1 MPAMQVNSKTSEKV
15 VEKKQALEFLE
26 PISKRY
32 LMVMNIRSTCDE
44 KGDRYLDPMWAK
56 DLTEHFKY
64 LKDFTLASPCQ
75 QEKSPE
81 NQIAVNREP
90 SFSNVEFIDLPCPNS
105 YKDAILT
112 LPATVAK
119 LWSAIG
125 KADIVHSCVA
135 GWPIPLGWLVTP
147 IALIQRKFYVLV
159 VESAPWRMEPGKT
172 IKIKDKII
180 AYVSEIVN
188 RWCVNNANL
197 TIFTQSEYQQS
208 LLTKRQERGHII
220 HASWIDE
227 ENIISESDSAQ
238 IWHSKIS
245 PSTKLKMLFAG
256 RLESSKGLLVM
267 MEAMKILD
275 DKNIAVNLD
284 ILGDGSLLNQC
295 KTLSKNLQKSVNIQ
309 FLGTLPYGKEFF
321 RRMQEYHAVVVPS
334 LSDEQPRIVYDAYSQ
349 ALPVLASNTDGL
361 RDCILN
367 HTTGVIVNAND
378 PVALADSIEWSAQ
391 NLPRLESMG
400 KASLQKAHSMTHQKM
415 HRSRWE
421 LLLKMLQSSK
431 V

>member
-1 MPAMQVNSKTSEKV
+1 MQVNSKTSEKV
-15 VEKKQALEFLE
+15 VEKKRVLEFLE

-75 QEKSPE
+75 QEKFPE

-90 SFSNVEFIDLPCPNS
+90 SFSNVEFIDIPCPNS

-112 LPATVAK
+112 LPTTVAK

-135 GWPIPLGWLVTP
+135 GWPIPMGWLVTP
-147 IALIQRKFYVLV
+147 IALIQRKYYVLV
-159 VESAPWRMEPGKT
+159 VESAPWRLEPGKT

-227 ENIISESDSAQ
+227 ENIISESDAAQ
-238 IWHSKIS
+238 IWHRKIS
-245 PSTKLKMLFAG
+245 PSTKKLKLLFAG
-256 RLESSKGLLVM
+256 RLESSKGLLVL

-275 DKNIAVNLD
+275 NKNIAVNLD

-295 KTLSKNLQKSVNIQ
+295 KTLSKNLRKSVNIQ
-309 FLGTLPYGKEFF
+309 FLGTLPYSKEFF
-321 RRMQEYHAVVVPS
+321 RLLQEYHAVVVPN

-349 ALPVLASNTDGL
+349 ALPVLASNTNGL
-361 RDCILN
+361 RDCIQN
-367 HTTGVIVNAND
+367 HTTGLIVNGND
-378 PVALADSIEWSAQ
+378 PVALADSIEWSSQ

-400 KASLQKAHSMTHQKM
+400 KASLQKAQSMTHQQM

>member
-1 MPAMQVNSKTSEKV
+1 MQVNSKTSEKV
-15 VEKKQALEFLE
+15 VEKKRVLEFLE

-75 QEKSPE
+75 QEKFPE

-90 SFSNVEFIDLPCPNS
+90 SFSDVKFIDIPCPNS

-112 LPATVAK
+112 LPTTVAK

-135 GWPIPLGWLVTP
+135 GWPIPMGWLVTP
-147 IALIQRKFYVLV
+147 IALIQRKYYVLV
-159 VESAPWRMEPGKT
+159 VESAPWRLEPGKT

-197 TIFTQSEYQQS
+197 TIFTQPEYQQS

-227 ENIISESDSAQ
+227 ENIISESDSAK
-238 IWHSKIS
+238 IWHRKIS
-245 PSTKLKMLFAG
+245 PSTQKLKLLFAG
-256 RLESSKGLLVM
+256 RLESSKGLLVL

-275 DKNIAVNLD
+275 NKNIAVNLD

-295 KTLSKNLQKSVNIQ
+295 KTLSKNLRKSVNIQ
-309 FLGTLPYGKEFF
+309 FLGTLPYSKEFF
-321 RRMQEYHAVVVPS
+321 RLLQEYHAVVVPN

-349 ALPVLASNTDGL
+349 ALPVLASNTNGL
-361 RDCILN
+361 RDCIQN
-367 HTTGVIVNAND
+367 HTTGLIVNGND
-378 PVALADSIEWSAQ
+378 PVALADSIEWSSQ
-391 NLPRLESMG
+391 NLPRLASMG
-400 KASLQKAHSMTHQKM
+400 KASLQKAQSMTHQQM

>member
-1 MPAMQVNSKTSEKV
+1 M
-15 VEKKQALEFLE
+15 
-26 PISKRY
+26 
-32 LMVMNIRSTCDE
+32 
-44 KGDRYLDPMWAK
+44 
-56 DLTEHFKY
+56 
-64 LKDFTLASPCQ
+64 
-75 QEKSPE
+75 
-81 NQIAVNREP
+81 
-90 SFSNVEFIDLPCPNS
+90 
-105 YKDAILT
+105 
-112 LPATVAK
+112 
-119 LWSAIG
+119 
-125 KADIVHSCVA
+125 
-135 GWPIPLGWLVTP
+135 
-147 IALIQRKFYVLV
+147 
-159 VESAPWRMEPGKT
+159 
-172 IKIKDKII
+172 
-180 AYVSEIVN
+180 
-188 RWCVNNANL
+188 

-208 LLTKRQERGHII
+208 LLTERQERGHII
-220 HASWIDE
+220 HAFWIDE

-238 IWHSKIS
+238 IWHRKIS
-245 PSTKLKMLFAG
+245 PSTKKLKLLFAG
-256 RLESSKGLLVM
+256 RLESCKGLLVL

-321 RRMQEYHAVVVPS
+321 RLLQEYHAVVVPN

-378 PVALADSIEWSAQ
+378 PVALADSIKWATQ

-400 KASLQKAHSMTHQKM
+400 KASLQEAHSMTHQQM

>member
-1 MPAMQVNSKTSEKV
+1 
-15 VEKKQALEFLE
+15 
-26 PISKRY
+26 
-32 LMVMNIRSTCDE
+32 MVMNIRSTCDK
-44 KGDRYLDPMWAK
+44 KGDRYLDQMWAK

-75 QEKSPE
+75 QETSPE
-81 NQIAVNREP
+81 NGIAVSQES
-90 SFSNVEFIDLPCPNS
+90 SFSNVEFIDLPCPDS

-125 KADIVHSCVA
+125 SSDIVHSCVT
-135 GWPIPLGWLVTP
+135 GWPIPMGWLVTQ
-147 IALIQRKFYVLV
+147 IALIQGKFYVLV
-159 VESAPWRMEPGKT
+159 VESAPWRLEPGKT
-172 IKIKDKII
+172 VKIKDRII

-227 ENIISESDSAQ
+227 ENIISEADAAQ
-238 IWHSKIS
+238 IWYRKIS
-245 PSTKLKMLFAG
+245 PSTKKLKLLFAG
-256 RLESSKGLLVM
+256 RLESSKGVLVLL
-267 MEAMKILD
+267 EAMKILD

-295 KTLSKNLQKSVNIQ
+295 KTLSNQLQKSVNIQ

-321 RRMQEYHAVVVPS
+321 RLLQEYHAVVVPN
-334 LSDEQPRIVYDAYSQ
+334 LSNEQPRIVYDAYSQ
-349 ALPVLASNTDGL
+349 AVPVLASNTDGL
-361 RDCILN
+361 RDCIQN
-367 HTTGVIVNAND
+367 HTTGVIANSND
-378 PVALADSIEWSAQ
+378 PVALADLIEWSAQ
-391 NLPRLESMG
+391 NLSALQTMG
-400 KASLQKAHSMTHQKM
+400 KASLQQAHSMTHQEM
-415 HRSRWE
+415 HRSRWQ

-431 V
+431 I

>member
-1 MPAMQVNSKTSEKV
+1 MQVNSKTSEKV
-15 VEKKQALEFLE
+15 IVKKKQALEFLE

-32 LMVMNIRSTCDE
+32 LMVMNIKSTCDE

-64 LKDFTLASPCQ
+64 LKNFTLASPCQ

-81 NQIAVNREP
+81 NDIAVNRES

-105 YKDAILT
+105 YKEAILT

-135 GWPIPLGWLVTP
+135 GWPIPMGWLVTP
-147 IALIQRKFYVLV
+147 IALMQRKFYVLV
-159 VESAPWRMEPGKT
+159 VESAPWRLEPGKT
-172 IKIKDKII
+172 TKIKDKII

-197 TIFTQSEYQQS
+197 TIFTQPEYQQS

-227 ENIISESDSAQ
+227 ENIVSESDAAQ
-238 IWHSKIS
+238 IWHRKTS
-245 PSTKLKMLFAG
+245 PSTKKLKLLFAG
-256 RLESSKGLLVM
+256 RLESSKGLLVL

-309 FLGTLPYGKEFF
+309 FLGTLPYSKEFF
-321 RRMQEYHAVVVPS
+321 RLLQDYHAVVVPNI
-334 LSDEQPRIVYDAYSQ
+334 SDEQPRIVYDAYSQ
-349 ALPVLASNTDGL
+349 ALPVLASNTNGL
-361 RDCILN
+361 RDCIQN
-367 HTTGVIVNAND
+367 HTTGLIVNGND
-378 PVALADSIEWSAQ
+378 PVALADAIEWSAQ

-400 KASLQKAHSMTHQKM
+400 KASLQKAQSMTHQKM

-431 V
+431 A

>member
-1 MPAMQVNSKTSEKV
+1 MQVNSKTSEKL
-15 VEKKQALEFLE
+15 EKKQALEFLK
-26 PISKRY
+26 PITKRY

-44 KGDRYLDPMWAK
+44 KGDRYVDPMWAK
-56 DLTEHFKY
+56 DLAEHFKY

-75 QEKSPE
+75 QETSPE
-81 NQIAVNREP
+81 NGIAVSQES
-90 SFSNVEFIDLPCPNS
+90 SFSNIEFIDLPCPDS

-112 LPATVAK
+112 LPATVAQ

-125 KADIVHSCVA
+125 SSDIVHSCVT
-135 GWPIPLGWLVTP
+135 GWPIPMGWLVTP
-147 IALIQRKFYVLV
+147 IALIQGKFYVLV
-159 VESAPWRMEPGKT
+159 VESAPWRLEPGKT
-172 IKIKDKII
+172 VKIKDRII

-227 ENIISESDSAQ
+227 ENIISEADAAQ
-238 IWHSKIS
+238 IWYRKIS
-245 PSTKLKMLFAG
+245 PSTKKLKLLFAG
-256 RLESSKGLLVM
+256 RLESSKGVLVLM
-267 MEAMKILD
+267 QAMKILD

-295 KTLSKNLQKSVNIQ
+295 KILSNQLQKSVNIQ

-321 RRMQEYHAVVVPS
+321 RLLQEYHAVVVPN
-334 LSDEQPRIVYDAYSQ
+334 LSNEQPRIVYDAYSQ
-349 ALPVLASNTDGL
+349 AVPVLASNTDGL
-361 RDCILN
+361 RDCIQN
-367 HTTGVIVNAND
+367 HTTGVIANSND
-378 PVALADSIEWSAQ
+378 PVALADLIEWSAQ
-391 NLPRLESMG
+391 NLSALQTMG
-400 KASLQKAHSMTHQKM
+400 KASLQQAHSMTHQEM
-415 HRSRWE
+415 HRSRWQ
-421 LLLKMLQSSK
+421 LLLNMLDLSK